1 MDQCK
6 ETSPWFIK
14 TPFFFHSFYLFKE
27 KVIILKKMLQWNE
40 IRRNDNN
47 CLLLTLFYFW
57 FTQII
62 KRNYLCICFSLLP
75 HAKAWRTQTQSSI
88 WEGSISFFG
97 HNNIFYICLTYATT
111 VYELLRSPMGIV
123 KDIRGMIVCS
133 NLSKFYF
140 YFFKIPT
147 FHQIRRC
154 IKSGP
159 PVRDLIG
166 PTP

>member
-1 MDQCK
+1 MLETDNQCLTRFCNVK
-6 ETSPWFIK
+6 SEEMTIIVCCSLCFI
-14 TPFFFHSFYLFKE
+14 SDS
-27 KVIILKKMLQWNE
+27 LK
-40 IRRNDNN
+40 
-47 CLLLTLFYFW
+47 LL
-57 FTQII
+57 

-75 HAKAWRTQTQSSI
+75 HAKAWRTQTQSWI

-97 HNNIFYICLTYATT
+97 HNIFYICLTYATT